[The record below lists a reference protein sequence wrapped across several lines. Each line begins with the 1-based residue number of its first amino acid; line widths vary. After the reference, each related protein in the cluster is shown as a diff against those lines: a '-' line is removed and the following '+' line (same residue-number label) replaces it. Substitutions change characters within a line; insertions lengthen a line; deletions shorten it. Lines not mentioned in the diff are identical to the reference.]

1 MRVARGLL
9 LVLGTALPAFSP
21 ASANDGFALVI
32 PGRAGVP
39 IVINRIDA
47 SYAVVESDWG
57 LAKNVHIQP
66 TVYGGRPID
75 PGPAVGH
82 YYPSAGHTPGYG
94 RLEIQPPANRP
105 LPRPAASYHQSWS
118 AQSNSQAAQSDVPF
132 YPPPVI
138 EAPGRWSHPGEALP
152 HHSPT
157 PPHDFRHRDHPKRH

>member
-1 MRVARGLL
+1 MRAAKALL
-9 LVLGTALPAFSP
+9 ILMGTALPA
-21 ASANDGFALVI
+21 AANDGFSIVI
-32 PGRAGVP
+32 PGRPGVP
-39 IVINRIDA
+39 IIINGVDA
-47 SYAVVESDWG
+47 SWAVVESDWG
-57 LAKNVHIQP
+57 LGKNVHIQP
-66 TVYGGRPID
+66 TVYGGRPVD

-132 YPPPVI
+132 YPPGVI
-138 EAPGRWSHPGEALP
+138 EAPGGWPHPREALP

-157 PPHDFRHRDHPKRH
+157 PPHDFRHRDH